1 MLPVNSSCL
10 LLNRHLL
17 NTYKILSLPTRSCV
31 GFGKP
36 TSMYSEREL
45 KTESVT
51 LTMES
56 GYQLEVLQEV
66 VYGGYEGLLGGSGA

>member
-1 MLPVNSSCL
+1 
-10 LLNRHLL
+10 
-17 NTYKILSLPTRSCV
+17 
-31 GFGKP
+31 
-36 TSMYSEREL
+36 MYSEREL